1 MASLRNQLI
10 NITGNNELES
20 KTDFKGL
27 LSKEKLDNSD
37 VFIFSRPDYNNPI
50 FNYSSNII
58 EYNLLSSNIISKI
71 KNEDVAGI
79 SSIWYFDKLSS
90 RLNIDTKIIEKE
102 IKGIGEFE
110 SNIGI
115 NIDYFN
121 KYIKHK
127 VTELSIQIYQDDIPT
142 RKLPSTPGQIITS
155 STLSTLTAV
164 QNIYGSDT
172 EWEQISE
179 RSIIGYGNVYSESN
193 TALKWGQI
201 LSGYTISAQTSGNS
215 EIRLNN
221 SQIPQHEHNFKAD
234 LQKVKFDVRISFI
247 NEAKFGDY
255 FSGITGNWGIFG
267 RQTRMPGTGVQ
278 GIKWTWCDGSDDIW
292 YESPGDTMFCY
303 ADTTVAS
310 TNRFG
315 WKAGT
320 IGSITSTWTFSVE
333 LSTKDMF
340 NKNDLFLDS
349 HIFNHDNGKDIT
361 KSNNENYP
369 SDSVN
374 TTKPHNN
381 LPPFITKYI
390 WKRTH

>member
-1 MASLRNQLI
+1 MASLSNQLI
-10 NITGNNELES
+10 NITGNNKLETA
-20 KTDFKGL
+20 TDFKGL

-37 VFIFSRPDYNNPI
+37 VFIFSHSYDNPV

-71 KNEDVAGI
+71 KDKDVEGI

-90 RLNIDTKIIEKE
+90 RLNIDTNIIEDE
-102 IKGIGEFE
+102 IERIGFGFE
-110 SNIGI
+110 SDIGI

-121 KYIKHK
+121 KYIKYK
-127 VTELSIQIYQDDIPT
+127 VTELSIQLYQDDTPT

-155 STLSTLTAV
+155 STLSTLTEV
-164 QNIYGSDT
+164 QRIYGSDT

-179 RSIIGYGNVYSESN
+179 RSIIGYGDVHSESN
-193 TALKWGQI
+193 TALKWGKI
-201 LSGYTISAQTSGNS
+201 LSGYTISSQTGGNS

-221 SQIPQHEHNFKAD
+221 SQIPQHEHKFKAD
-234 LQKVKFDVRISFI
+234 VQKVKFDVRISFI
-247 NEAKFGDY
+247 NETKFGDY
-255 FSGITGNWGIFG
+255 YPKITGNWGIFG
-267 RQTRMPGTGVQ
+267 RMTRMPGTGVQ
-278 GIKWTWCDGSDDIW
+278 GIKWTWCTGNDDYW
-292 YESPGDTMFCY
+292 LNNPGDTMFCY
-303 ADTTVAS
+303 ADSAESS
-310 TNRFG
+310 TNIFG

-320 IGSITSTWTFSVE
+320 IGSITSNWTFSVE

-369 SDSVN
+369 SDSDN

-381 LPPFITKYI
+381 LPPFVTKYI
-390 WKRTH
+390 WKRTY

>member
-1 MASLRNQLI
+1 MASLSNQLI
-10 NITGNNELES
+10 NITGNNKLETA
-20 KTDFKGL
+20 TDFKGL
-27 LSKEKLDNSD
+27 LSKEKLDNFD
-37 VFIFSRPDYNNPI
+37 VFIFSRPDDNPV

-90 RLNIDTKIIEKE
+90 RLNIDTKIIENE
-102 IKGIGEFE
+102 VEGIGEFE

-127 VTELSIQIYQDDIPT
+127 VTELSIQIYQDDTPT

-221 SQIPQHEHNFKAD
+221 SQIPQHEHKFKPD
-234 LQKVKFDVRISFI
+234 VQKVKFNVRISFI

-255 FSGITGNWGIFG
+255 FSEITGNWGIFG
-267 RQTRMPGTGVQ
+267 RKNRLPGTGVQ
-278 GIKWTWCDGSDDIW
+278 GS
-292 YESPGDTMFCY
+292 
-303 ADTTVAS
+303 A
-310 TNRFG
+310 
-315 WKAGT
+315 
-320 IGSITSTWTFSVE
+320 
-333 LSTKDMF
+333 
-340 NKNDLFLDS
+340 
-349 HIFNHDNGKDIT
+349 
-361 KSNNENYP
+361 
-369 SDSVN
+369 
-374 TTKPHNN
+374 
-381 LPPFITKYI
+381 
-390 WKRTH
+390 RTPL

>member
-1 MASLRNQLI
+1 MASLSNQLI
-10 NITGNNELES
+10 NITGNNKLETA
-20 KTDFKGL
+20 TDFKGL

-37 VFIFSRPDYNNPI
+37 VFIFSHSYDNPV

-71 KNEDVAGI
+71 KDKDVEGI

-90 RLNIDTKIIEKE
+90 RLNIDTKIIEDE
-102 IKGIGEFE
+102 IESIGDINE

-127 VTELSIQIYQDDIPT
+127 VTELSIQIYQDDTPT

-201 LSGYTISAQTSGNS
+201 LSGYTISTQTGGNS

-221 SQIPQHEHNFKAD
+221 SQIPQHKHNFKAD
-234 LQKVKFDVRISFI
+234 IQKVKFDVRISFI
-247 NEAKFGDY
+247 NETKFSDY
-255 FSGITGNWGIFG
+255 YPKITGSWGIFG
-267 RQTRMPGTGVQ
+267 RTNRMPGTGVQ
-278 GIKWTWCDGSDDIW
+278 GIKWTWCTGNDNDWLDN
-292 YESPGDTMFCY
+292 PGDTMFCY
-303 ADTTVAS
+303 ADPAKSS

-320 IGSITSTWTFSVE
+320 IGSITSNWTFSVE
-333 LSTKDMF
+333 LSTSDMF
-340 NKNDLFLDS
+340 NDLFLDS
-349 HIFNHDNGKDIT
+349 HIFNHSSGKDIT
-361 KSNNENYP
+361 NSNNKNYP
-369 SDSVN
+369 SDSGN
-374 TTKPHNN
+374 NTKPHNN

-390 WKRTH
+390 WKRIH